1 MPVPWLGIFDT
12 MLGLANLVRGTG
24 ARRPSNESQDNDRL
38 ATTSGGGA
46 LGQLG
51 QVGQLEARLAG
62 VVVAALKEAFDRDNR
77 RLELEREQME
87 AERRRAER
95 VLRLELL
102 RQAAEREVGRL
113 RLIAGLSAA
122 SWLGTLFF
130 FGRVAGAGMGARIVL
145 AVGWALLLGALATS
159 FAGQSRLA
167 ASAAHLTADDDAT
180 APPSAG
186 VMGAAAPWLFVLG
199 LAVIAGSVLFGG

>member
-24 ARRPSNESQDNDRL
+24 AKRPSNESQDDDRL
-38 ATTSGGGA
+38 ATTSGGG
-46 LGQLG
+46 GLG

-95 VLRLELL
+95 VLRLELF

-145 AVGWALLLGALATS
+145 AVGWALLLAALATS

-167 ASAAHLTADDDAT
+167 ASAAQLTADDDAT